1 MKAITDH
8 TGDRAQHLIDT
19 FITDASADDGNAVKA
34 LANVFSVLAD
44 SFRTEADLWAA
55 SKKKGWQSIATR
67 LREAAKLVGE
77 VGDGI
82 AKLSEVKSFQL
93 APPREPIE
101 LSHATNGQGFV
112 HGADPSALDRL
123 SQLPDATSPD
133 SSPAVGVPLDEAI
146 AGQGDTLAYLRG
158 DTDTLPTD
166 LKPSPEEASVQMSD
180 INEEARQ
187 MTQTFPIDP
196 NAMTGIV
203 NGPLGALPEGDF
215 TEPVSVRAL
224 MRTGYV
230 PVQLAGQTL
239 PTFASLLTPPPASI
253 VPDHWSWSQLES
265 SEGCGLRYRLGR
277 VEGYTQIPQWANIGG
292 DAFHMATA
300 GIDRTQQQ
308 TGAPYPSNETVIASI
323 WEASFNQAIADVAS
337 TSPVP
342 ISEWRA
348 ANGGKENQDWWR
360 VEGEAMLQRWCEER
374 AKLAAGASPRKLA
387 LLPHSNGSEHA
398 ATDDRNHAYAVEW
411 PFTITVP
418 GPLGELTY
426 TNIVDRVWE
435 CADGTLLVE
444 DLKTGS
450 RIPKDTGQLGTYA
463 WGVASLIPRNGLN
476 RDGANP
482 RIMGAFYNARKGLW
496 TPAVDLLAA
505 HPWDEF
511 VYRLHTAEAKRRAG
525 LYSPHVTDLCS
536 ACSVRYACPLMNRDT
551 GSPKLTSRDEIE
563 SDQA

>member
-19 FITDASADDGNAVKA
+19 FVTDASANDGNAVKA
-34 LANVFSVLAD
+34 LANVFGVLAD

-67 LREAAKLVGE
+67 LRESAKLVGE
-77 VGDGI
+77 VGDGV
-82 AKLSEVKSFQL
+82 AKFAEVKSFQL
-93 APPREPIE
+93 APPREPVE

-133 SSPAVGVPLDEAI
+133 PSPAIGVPLDEAI
-146 AGQGDTLAYLRG
+146 ASQGDMLAYLRG

-166 LKPSPEEASVQMSD
+166 LKPLPEEPSTQSSD
-180 INEEARQ
+180 INEEARA

-196 NAMTGIV
+196 NAMAGIV

-230 PVQLAGQTL
+230 PPNDEFHLR
-239 PTFASLLTPPPASI
+239 PTFASLLIPPPASI

-265 SEGCGLRYRLGR
+265 SESCGLRYRLGR

-308 TGAPYPSNETVIASI
+308 TGAPYPSNAGVIASA
-323 WEASFNQAIADVAS
+323 WEAAFNQAIADVAS

-360 VEGEAMLQRWCEER
+360 VEGEAMLARWCEER
-374 AKLAAGASPRKLA
+374 AKLAMHAGPGQRKLA
-387 LLPHSNGSEHA
+387 TLPTGNSDWPNGAPE
-398 ATDDRNHAYAVEW
+398 NLQPAVEW

-450 RIPKDTGQLGTYA
+450 RMPKDTAQLGTYA
-463 WGVASLIPRNGLN
+463 WGVASLVPRNGLN

-482 RIMGAFYNARKGLW
+482 RILGTFYNARKGLW

-525 LYSPHVTDLCS
+525 LYSPHVTDLCA
-536 ACSVRYACPLMNRDT
+536 ACSVRYACPLMNRA
-551 GSPKLTSRDEIE
+551 GAEGG
-563 SDQA
+563 